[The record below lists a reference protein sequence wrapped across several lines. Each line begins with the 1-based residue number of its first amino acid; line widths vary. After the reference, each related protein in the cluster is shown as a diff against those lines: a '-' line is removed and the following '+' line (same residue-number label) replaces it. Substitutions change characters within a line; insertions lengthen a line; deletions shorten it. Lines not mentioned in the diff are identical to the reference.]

1 MIQQSGSTPML
12 FSGARQ
18 RLYVPRLSDAP
29 GPR

>member
-1 MIQQSGSTPML
+1 MFL
-12 FSGARQ
+12 SGARQ